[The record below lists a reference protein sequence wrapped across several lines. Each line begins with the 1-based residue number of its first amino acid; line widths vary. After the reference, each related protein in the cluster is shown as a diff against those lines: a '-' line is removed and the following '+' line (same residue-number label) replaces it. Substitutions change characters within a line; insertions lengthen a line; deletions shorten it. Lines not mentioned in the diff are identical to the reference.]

1 MGISIQEEDAVI
13 AELIQSFNVNN
24 MILFVG
30 TGASEEELT
39 AEVCHLP
46 WSCVITTNQEEGFC
60 KYFEKDGRR
69 IKEYNSVG
77 ELPLKL
83 FNRSQLPV
91 IRCFGAGAVEE
102 AEEDPELLLEQKQ
115 DECKTILAA
124 VMAKLDVVSQMVIV
138 GYRPGEE
145 NELKRTSL
153 VVAWGK
159 CQGGSIS
166 LFGMDPD
173 DPETA
178 KLLKSAKK
186 MNFPHYRETL
196 AQMLDRRGTEDAPEA
211 KEDPDASKSLFHKG
225 RKPVF
230 LPKSQ
235 LLRYKNVGELLTEEK
250 VYEIRPLGR
259 IQQARWFANFL
270 TRTAVYGPQWYG
282 YLPQS
287 EFYLKRKYGEIL
299 TELVSNILDGKE
311 MAGYGY
317 ATPII
322 LNGDPGSSKS
332 IVLGAL
338 AYRIFQKKINPVIF
352 ITKKELNINEDL
364 EELDNMMQT
373 IETAGKA
380 DTPDTRILVIWDG
393 SAYHNIE
400 KNAKNIARQL
410 DNRGRRFILVCSA
423 YRSLA
428 LEKARQDEVRRYVWE
443 KETGF
448 RESSDGVPAA
458 VSYYNGCYF
467 VNSNR
472 WINGREEYELMNNIR
487 KYCPQNSS
495 HIKRKWEKLKNMPD
509 ASLFDYFYELI
520 VALQPPLEQGL
531 GDEQR
536 IVFRY
541 VQEQMKG
548 YMGESADKTQEKALT
563 PIQKALQEAGI
574 TLDGPEEAAEE
585 KEDQALKNLGRLN
598 DCVALFS
605 RFKLDT
611 PVSLALYLL
620 YEGNAGQ
627 AELFYS
633 DSKRELFKIVT
644 SSIPWIFYRENEEG
658 EFCFYYRSA
667 REAEIHLKN
676 YISEPDKTIGMVLQM
691 LDYYIYS
698 YRQYGSQDPFLKRT
712 LQRLIRILGPN
723 SDYEKFQ
730 DQGDTEHNLLLKNM
744 DQMIDKL
751 TYMREEIGMEDTD
764 ASFASIEIT
773 FLREYFGNNWSRI
786 VHGRSASENELGGL
800 ECWDVYDA
808 IFTEETYY
816 TRLKQLKKA
825 VDLANANIDMLERSD
840 VDYNCR
846 RQVASQIN
854 SLTVELC
861 RCNMSLE
868 KILNEY
874 FRLCRKKELEPRV
887 DCSIY
892 NPLPY
897 RPMYQMLTKALNS
910 DPLNGYIYN
919 ALFDLF
925 EKEYQD
931 ADGEE
936 KKIALLSEIMMYVD
950 DALSADIQDR
960 GPAGVDELGQ
970 HLTRIRQYGS
980 AVRVGIRSI
989 LDGSCSASFAG
1000 LFQTML
1006 EQNNASAI
1014 TFVAQQELELGGL
1027 NQAGRDL
1034 EDETAELSVEQLEK
1048 CQEIYDFLS
1057 KKEYAECM
1065 ERNSHALYLL
1075 LRVAWMCYN
1084 RRPLSDRGQE
1094 RRMTRLDRGQW
1105 EDIRRICCLYEACTN
1120 SNRRPIVVLIHAL
1133 SVVQL
1138 AGDYR
1143 EAADMLVNLNEEA
1156 FYATPRMRVPYMI
1169 CTSDGAPAA
1178 YAGKVIDAKERF
1190 KGFIKVDGLPLYL
1203 GNKKGVRFFLN
1214 NLGNRKMPEEN
1225 EYLPGLEMGIGYMGF
1240 SLYTAEGR
1248 KRLEG
1253 RP

>member
-1 MGISIQEEDAVI
+1 MGISIQEEDAVV
-13 AELIQSFNVNN
+13 ADLIQSFNVNN

-30 TGASEEELT
+30 TGPLSEELS
-39 AEVCHLP
+39 AEVCQLP

-69 IKEYNSVG
+69 LKEYNSAG

-91 IRCFGAGAVEE
+91 IRCFGAGAGEE
-102 AEEDPELLLEQKQ
+102 AEEDPELLRERQQ

-124 VMAKLDVVSQMVIV
+124 VMAKLDVVSQMVMV

-153 VVAWGK
+153 VVQWGK

-166 LFGMDPD
+166 LFGMDPED
-173 DPETA
+173 EETA
-178 KLLKSAKK
+178 KLLKSADK
-186 MNFPHYRETL
+186 MNFRHFRQTL
-196 AQMLDRRGTEDAPEA
+196 AQMLGRRGTEDIPEA
-211 KEDPDASKSLFHKG
+211 KEDPDAAMRLFYKG
-225 RKPVF
+225 RKPAF
-230 LPKSQ
+230 LPQSQ
-235 LLRYKNVGELLTEEK
+235 LLRYRNAGELLTEEK

-287 EFYLKRKYGEIL
+287 EFYLKREYGTVL

-332 IVLGAL
+332 IVLGFL
-338 AYRIFQKKINPVIF
+338 AFQIFEKKMNPVIF

-364 EELDNMMQT
+364 EELDSMMQT
-373 IETAGKA
+373 VEAAGEA
-380 DTPDTRILVIWDG
+380 DTRILVIWDG

-410 DNRGRRFILVCSA
+410 DNRGRRFVLVCSA
-423 YRSLA
+423 YRNLA
-428 LEKARQDEVRRYVWE
+428 LEKAGPDEVRRFGWE
-443 KETGF
+443 KERGF
-448 RESSDGVPAA
+448 EERSDGRPAA

-472 WINGREEYELMNNIR
+472 WINSREEYELMNKIR
-487 KYCPQNSS
+487 RYCPQNSD
-495 HIKRKWEKLKNMPD
+495 HIKRKWEKLKETPD

-541 VQEQMKG
+541 VQEQMKD
-548 YMGESADKTQEKALT
+548 YTGEPADETEEKTLS
-563 PIQKALQEAGI
+563 PIQKALQDAGF
-574 TLDGPEEAAEE
+574 TLDEEEDAEK
-585 KEDQALKNLGRLN
+585 KEDRALENLGRLN
-598 DCVALFS
+598 DCVALFG

-644 SSIPWIFYRENEEG
+644 SSIPWIFYRENEDG
-658 EFCFYYRSA
+658 EFCFYYRSVK
-667 REAEIHLKN
+667 EAEIHLKN
-676 YISEPDKTIGMVLQM
+676 NAIEPDKTIGMVLQM

-730 DQGDTEHNLLLKNM
+730 DQGNMEHNLLLKNM
-744 DQMIDKL
+744 DRIIDKL
-751 TYMREEIGMEDTD
+751 AYMREEIGMEDAD

-786 VHGRSASENELGGL
+786 VHGCFAGENELGGL
-800 ECWDVYDA
+800 ECWDVYGD
-808 IFTEETYY
+808 IFTEETYC

-840 VDYNCR
+840 VDYGSR

-868 KILNEY
+868 KLLNEY
-874 FRLCRKKELEPRV
+874 FRLCRAKGLQARI
-887 DCSIY
+887 DRSIY

-925 EKEYQD
+925 EKEYQG

-936 KKIALLSEIMMYVD
+936 KRIALLSEIMMYVD
-950 DALSADIQDR
+950 DALGSDIQDR
-960 GPAGVDELGQ
+960 GPASVDELGQ
-970 HLTRIRQYGS
+970 HLARIRQYGS
-980 AVRVGIRSI
+980 AARVGIRSI
-989 LDGSCSASFAG
+989 LEGSCSPSFSS
-1000 LFQTML
+1000 LFQKML

-1014 TFVAQQELELGGL
+1014 TFVAQQELESCRL
-1027 NQAGRDL
+1027 NRAGRDPD
-1034 EDETAELSVEQLEK
+1034 DEASELTEGQLEK
-1048 CQEIYDFLS
+1048 CREIYDFLS
-1057 KKEYAECM
+1057 KKEYAECV

-1084 RRPLSDRGQE
+1084 RRPLSDNGQE
-1094 RRMTRLDRGQW
+1094 RRMTRLDKGQW
-1105 EDIRRICCLYEACTN
+1105 EDIRRICCLYEECTN
-1120 SNRRPIVVLIHAL
+1120 SNRRPIVVLVHAL

-1138 AGDYR
+1138 SGDYR
-1143 EAADMLVNLNEEA
+1143 EAADMLVSLNEEA

-1169 CTSDGAPAA
+1169 CDSDGCPAA
-1178 YAGKVIDAKERF
+1178 YSGKVIDARERF

-1203 GNKKGVRFFLN
+1203 GNKKGVRFYLN

-1225 EYLPGLEMGIGYMGF
+1225 EYLTGLEMGIGYMGF
-1240 SLYTAEGR
+1240 SLYTPEGR

-1253 RP
+1253 RQ